1 MTGYLKESSVAR
13 FKKFCRVLFSNY
25 FVFAL
30 KRVTNGFPK
39 PLGYFLPYEREKEIH
54 KCIHPKHFRV
64 SGMKI
69 SNVVT
74 KETSQ
79 KLLQTLWHI
88 RKPQI
93 NLVIL

>member
-39 PLGYFLPYEREKEIH
+39 PLGYFLPYEREKKQKFTNVFIQN
-54 KCIHPKHFRV
+54 
-64 SGMKI
+64 I
-69 SNVVT
+69 S
-74 KETSQ
+74 ELAAL
-79 KLLQTLWHI
+79 KLVML
-88 RKPQI
+88 
-93 NLVIL
+93 